1 MYKSEIPTFGT
12 FLKYLLT
19 ITKVKSKELA
29 SYLSYD
35 PSYIS
40 KWIHDKNLPSN
51 SEILNVIEDISSFFA
66 KRIYL
71 SDIQNDIQKLTD
83 NRLILNSEVSVQ
95 LALSNIV
102 RDSYYTTLV
111 KNPLS
116 NKHEKMNFT
125 VVDQNL
131 IDEKTS
137 NLIRFIVSSAQQD
150 TMDIYISLRSFDI
163 FNDRNFNSYTF
174 FSTKNLTCNLHIAIS
189 SKWFKLGLEDIFSF
203 IESLFAL
210 AMFNTTVYLD
220 CENICDNFIY
230 LKDHALLSYLF
241 NPYGKPI
248 LLNATD
254 SSNVLTNIENVCKM
268 QFLNRNILF
277 QSTSYQ
283 LCELENLLIAKLNKS
298 PIIILAQYFNWFFL
312 KRNTFEK
319 FVKKKKLKRYI
330 LDWTYDSLETVYD
343 MLNAGIE
350 INVIFNFDNLLYLA
364 SSDSVSF
371 YGNNVT
377 IDYDDIYA
385 YCNDLADLIDRYEN
399 FSVYSLNNLPSL
411 TPLNSY
417 NINVF
422 ISKSTVYIKK
432 NDTILSNRDDKFVY
446 SNDREVCADI
456 YNAINKVLKR
466 QDSLYMVD
474 GDMFLEM
481 VNNSI
486 KIFENTHKS
495 SITKKR

>member
-1 MYKSEIPTFGT
+1 
-12 FLKYLLT
+12 
-19 ITKVKSKELA
+19 
-29 SYLSYD
+29 
-35 PSYIS
+35 
-40 KWIHDKNLPSN
+40 
-51 SEILNVIEDISSFFA
+51 
-66 KRIYL
+66 
-71 SDIQNDIQKLTD
+71 
-83 NRLILNSEVSVQ
+83 
-95 LALSNIV
+95 
-102 RDSYYTTLV
+102 
-111 KNPLS
+111 
-116 NKHEKMNFT
+116 
-125 VVDQNL
+125 
-131 IDEKTS
+131 
-137 NLIRFIVSSAQQD
+137 
-150 TMDIYISLRSFDI
+150 
-163 FNDRNFNSYTF
+163 
-174 FSTKNLTCNLHIAIS
+174 
-189 SKWFKLGLEDIFSF
+189 
-203 IESLFAL
+203 
-210 AMFNTTVYLD
+210 
-220 CENICDNFIY
+220 
-230 LKDHALLSYLF
+230 
-241 NPYGKPI
+241 
-248 LLNATD
+248 
-254 SSNVLTNIENVCKM
+254 
-268 QFLNRNILF
+268 
-277 QSTSYQ
+277 
-283 LCELENLLIAKLNKS
+283 
-298 PIIILAQYFNWFFL
+298 
-312 KRNTFEK
+312 
-319 FVKKKKLKRYI
+319 
-330 LDWTYDSLETVYD
+330 

-350 INVIFNFDNLLYLA
+350 VNVIFNFDNLLYLA